1 MLVSVVIPCY
11 YSEGMIE
18 KVVTL
23 TRDELVAVGY
33 DYEFILVNDGSTDG
47 TFAAITRLV
56 QADRNV
62 VGIDC
67 AKNLGQHNAIMAGL
81 QKTHGDLIMIMDDD
95 MQTHPSQ
102 CPKLL
107 QAIQDGSYD
116 VVLGKWSEQ
125 KEAWWRRAGSAF
137 AEWSMRVMTKSPK
150 DLFMGNFIV
159 MRRHVR
165 DEVVRYTGPYV
176 YVQGLM
182 WRATSNMANVEI
194 EHFDRE
200 MGESGYT
207 LKRLVQLWSVIL
219 NFSMMPLRTASV
231 LGFVMGIVGLLAAIV
246 VVISKLADPTMQA
259 GWPSVMAAIA
269 IVGGLILLGLGV
281 VGEYLGRMFMVVNK
295 APQYVVRQMLD
306 EREERGDSLA

>member
-23 TRDELVAVGY
+23 TRDELVAAGY
-33 DYEFILVNDGSTDG
+33 DYEFVLVNDGSTDG

-81 QKTHGDLIMIMDDD
+81 QKTRGDLIMVMDDD

-231 LGFVMGIVGLLAAIV
+231 LGSVMGLVGLLAAIV
-246 VVISKLADPTMQA
+246 IVISKFADPTMQA
-259 GWPSVMAAIA
+259 GWPSMMAAIA

-295 APQYVVRQMLD
+295 APQYVVRQTLD

>member
-23 TRDELVAVGY
+23 TRDELVAAGY
-33 DYEFILVNDGSTDG
+33 DYEFVLVNDGSTDG

-81 QKTHGDLIMIMDDD
+81 QKTRGDLIMVMDDD

-107 QAIQDGSYD
+107 QGLLDGSYD

-231 LGFVMGIVGLLAAIV
+231 LGSVMGLVGLLAAIV
-246 VVISKLADPTMQA
+246 IVISKFADPTMQA
-259 GWPSVMAAIA
+259 GWPSMMAAIA

-295 APQYVVRQMLD
+295 APQYVVRQTLD